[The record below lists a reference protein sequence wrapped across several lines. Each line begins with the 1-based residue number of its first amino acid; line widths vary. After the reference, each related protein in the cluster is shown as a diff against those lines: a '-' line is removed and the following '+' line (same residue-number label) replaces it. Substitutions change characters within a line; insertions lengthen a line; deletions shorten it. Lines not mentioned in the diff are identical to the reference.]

1 MKIAALA
8 MCASLWAAPCVFA
21 QKLELKFDA
30 LAARAS
36 DKAEIDLDSNLLRLF
51 LQMSGEKDRDGLLN
65 NVRAIHVRTYTFA
78 KTGEYSQKDLE
89 PLRSQVSAQSRWSRV
104 INQKESEQ
112 TTEIWVAADG
122 TKLGACLSVATEE
135 KELSVV
141 YLEGTMSLAQVKGL
155 MEHDGWHGLVRLA
168 EAH

>member
-1 MKIAALA
+1 VKTALLA
-8 MCASLWAAPCVFA
+8 VCAVLWAAPCVFA

-36 DKAEIDLDSNLLRLF
+36 DKVEMDLDSSLLPLF
-51 LQMSGEKDRDGLLN
+51 LQMSGEKDHDGLLN
-65 NVRAIHVRTYTFA
+65 NVRAIRVRTYSFA
-78 KTGEYSQKDLE
+78 KAGEYSQKDLE

-104 INQKESEQ
+104 INHKEGEQ

-122 TKLGACLSVATEE
+122 GKLGACLIVAAED

-141 YLEGTMSLAQVKGL
+141 YLEGTMSLGQVKGL

-168 EAH
+168 QR